1 MNNFSPKKTQ
11 SVTLIIAS
19 LASFITPFISSAI
32 NVALPTIG
40 NEFNSNALTLSWVA
54 TSFLL
59 SSAIFLVP
67 FGRIADIYGRKLIL
81 NSGLVIYIFT
91 TLLCAFAPNITLL
104 IAFRILQ
111 GLGSAMIFGT
121 GMAIVTSV
129 FPKED
134 RGKALGIVVSSVY
147 AGLTL
152 GPFIGGIITQNL
164 GWHNLFLL
172 TIPLG
177 LASLFLS
184 VFFLKGDWKESS
196 GEKFDWKGSV
206 IFALVISSLMYGFS
220 LLPGII
226 GILLS
231 AFGLLGMWLFIHF
244 ESTQSFPVINIQL
257 FKENRVF
264 SYSNYAALINY
275 SATFA
280 IGFLLSLYLQ
290 YVKNLN
296 PQQAGQILVVQPLLM
311 TLFSPL
317 AGKLSDKINPGKVA
331 SIGMALLSCGLF
343 LLSFISTNTSI
354 YFIVPVLVI
363 FGIGFALFSSPNTNA
378 IMGSVEKKHYGI
390 ASATLGT
397 MRLVGQMFSMG
408 IAMLLFSIFIGNVEI
423 NSSNSNAFV
432 TSIRIAFLIFALLC
446 FLGIFFSLARN
457 KKNNKNDHSG
467 SPKVS

>member
-1 MNNFSPKKTQ
+1 MNSFSPKSNQ

-40 NEFNSNALTLSWVA
+40 NEFNADALTLSWVA

-81 NSGLVIYIFT
+81 NSGLGIYIFT
-91 TLLCAFAPNITLL
+91 TILCAFAPNITFL
-104 IAFRILQ
+104 IAFRIMQ

-129 FPKED
+129 FPKEN

-164 GWHNLFLL
+164 GWHRLFLL

-184 VFFLKGDWKESS
+184 IFSLKGDWKDSS
-196 GEKFDWKGSV
+196 GEKFDWKGSA
-206 IFALVISSLMYGFS
+206 IFALSISSLMYGFS
-220 LLPGII
+220 QLPEATGIM
-226 GILLS
+226 LT
-231 AFGLLGMWLFIHF
+231 AFGLLGLWLFIHF
-244 ESTQSFPVINIQL
+244 ESTLRFPVINIQL

-317 AGKLSDKINPGKVA
+317 TGRLSDKINPGKVA
-331 SIGMALLSCGLF
+331 SIGMAMLSGGLF
-343 LLSFISTNTSI
+343 FLSFINTSTNI

-432 TSIRIAFLIFALLC
+432 TSIRTAFLIFALLC

-457 KKNNKNDHSG
+457 KKKNEDDHSG
-467 SPKVS
+467 GPKIS

>member
-1 MNNFSPKKTQ
+1 MNSFSPKSTQ

-40 NEFNSNALTLSWVA
+40 NEFNANALTLSWVA

-67 FGRIADIYGRKLIL
+67 FGRIADIYGRKRIL

-91 TLLCAFAPNITLL
+91 TLLCAFAPNITFL

-129 FPKED
+129 FPKEN

-177 LASLFLS
+177 LTSLFLS
-184 VFFLKGDWKESS
+184 IFFLKGDWKESS
-196 GEKFDWKGSV
+196 GEKFDWKGSA
-206 IFALVISSLMYGFS
+206 IFALSISSLMYGFS
-220 LLPGII
+220 QLPEATGIM
-226 GILLS
+226 LTT
-231 AFGLLGMWLFIHF
+231 FGLLGLWLFIHF
-244 ESTQSFPVINIQL
+244 ESTLRFPVINIQL

-317 AGKLSDKINPGKVA
+317 TGRLSDKINPGKVA
-331 SIGMALLSCGLF
+331 SIGMAMLSGGLF
-343 LLSFISTNTSI
+343 FLSFINTSTSI

-457 KKNNKNDHSG
+457 KKKNKDDHSG
-467 SPKVS
+467 GPKIS